1 MNLILGDSPQRISSI
16 TSVEIQY
23 TNNLIMVEAD
33 RAIAGLEIS
42 IKGDFY
48 ISATNLNSDWL
59 IESKDN
65 KIVLVNHLGTTFNNS
80 IRIDYVGEIFDLDA
94 IVCGWDNQAIITK
107 GIYKPSEIVLS
118 KAYPNPFNP
127 STNFEVELDEI
138 NLINLSIYTISGQF
152 IESIYEGYS
161 SGKQTFTWNANIYS
175 SGVYLI
181 KLNTKNRVI
190 TQKIML
196 IK

>member
-1 MNLILGDSPQRISSI
+1 MKQSL
-16 TSVEIQY
+16 
-23 TNNLIMVEAD
+23 
-33 RAIAGLEIS
+33 
-42 IKGDFY
+42 K
-48 ISATNLNSDWL
+48 
-59 IESKDN
+59 
-65 KIVLVNHLGTTFNNS
+65 
-80 IRIDYVGEIFDLDA
+80 
-94 IVCGWDNQAIITK
+94 
-107 GIYKPSEIVLS
+107 
-118 KAYPNPFNP
+118 
-127 STNFEVELDEI
+127 FEVELDEI